1 MEDTKGI
8 KIKINKKD
16 IKMWIWMV
24 FLTFP
29 HLKPPYVSLVPIFDT
44 LFNIFRVLSVFMI
57 FLWMV
62 LQNKYISKLSIGIC
76 LLQSYIAV
84 ITFIRG
90 GAFYDCV
97 LNAISISSVVLL
109 YEVSFNSKSKKVFY

>member
-90 GAFYDCV
+90 GGI
-97 LNAISISSVVLL
+97 L
-109 YEVSFNSKSKKVFY
+109 